1 MASSEDYVIIMLIKI
16 CDDHDNKNFLRNC
29 TIFLWLGKAFNGLL
43 GRHRY
48 VVLMRFSIRFMIFFL
63 CSAFYYVND
72 KVSRF
77 SSSHMFFASLFLNV
91 LRRRR
96 AGIDTYILFYIIPS
110 RNIQPLD
117 CYLFQFVFEP
127 DAILDG
133 ATFVNKTSIRTS
145 RYPP

>member
-1 MASSEDYVIIMLIKI
+1 MNV
-16 CDDHDNKNFLRNC
+16 
-29 TIFLWLGKAFNGLL
+29 
-43 GRHRY
+43 
-48 VVLMRFSIRFMIFFL
+48 FL
-63 CSAFYYVND
+63 CNAFYYVND

-117 CYLFQFVFEP
+117 CYLFRFVFEP

-145 RYPP
+145 HYPPKSFSIIVSDVITAYTYCNLFMR